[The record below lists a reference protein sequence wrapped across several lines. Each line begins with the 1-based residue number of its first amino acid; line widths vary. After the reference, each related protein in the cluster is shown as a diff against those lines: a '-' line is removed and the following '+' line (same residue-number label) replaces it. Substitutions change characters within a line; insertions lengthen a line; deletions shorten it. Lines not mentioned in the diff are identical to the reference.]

1 MSKKTSKCLVID
13 ASVARASGQVS
24 ASNSVAVS
32 CRDVLMGVLQICH
45 RLVMT
50 TEISNEWKKH
60 ASRFAFKWRVS
71 MNARRKVERPGN
83 VRDDA
88 LRAKIEKSIPEG
100 QNHEVVL
107 KDIPLIEAAMA
118 TDHIIIT
125 RDDEAREVFNK
136 MSEEVN
142 ELKSLSWINP
152 AKGEGT
158 AVDWLSIK

>member
-13 ASVARASGQVS
+13 ASVARASGQVT
-24 ASNSVAVS
+24 ASNSVAIS
-32 CRDVLMGVLQICH
+32 CRDFLMGVLQICH

-60 ASRFAFKWRVS
+60 ASQFAFKWRVS
-71 MNARRKVERPGN
+71 MNARKKVERLAN
-83 VRDDA
+83 VHDDA
-88 LRAKIEKSIPEG
+88 LRAKIEKSMPEG
-100 QNHEVVL
+100 QNHQVIL

-125 RDDEAREVFNK
+125 RDDKALEVFNK
-136 MSEEVN
+136 MSQEVN

-152 AKGEGT
+152 AKKEDT
-158 AVDWLSIK
+158 AVDWLRIK